1 MAGDIETEQFLFV
14 SEQFVL
20 WPLRQLRHRFRCWRF
35 LFLQQAKERA
45 LSALAVGADARRA
58 RKRAVD
64 LREERG
70 WGFAE
75 PIARARFDKRFE
87 HLPVNGARIDAFAQ
101 VRERFEFF
109 AFAARLQNALHGDF
123 AGALDGGQAETNG

>member
-45 LSALAVGADARRA
+45 LSALAVGDDARRA
-58 RKRAVD
+58 RKRAGV

-70 WGFAE
+70 AGCGE
-75 PIARARFDKRFE
+75 TITRARCDTLLAHSAYRCACS
-87 HLPVNGARIDAFAQ
+87 GARTEP
-101 VRERFEFF
+101 R
-109 AFAARLQNALHGDF
+109 AR
-123 AGALDGGQAETNG
+123 